1 MTSEI
6 EWRRKW
12 KPDLGSCPW
21 QAIEVEGIKYLIK
34 FRFTENSYEIL
45 ITDLVHFWYEEL
57 EDIAL
62 RKRIQK
68 LNPSIEASLTRI
80 LDQIRSSIEFPER
93 ETTLSVGFK
102 SSSGEDNQE
111 KIMLKITS
119 QLAGMPFVWNFIAN
133 VADSEMVSE
142 NLIIPLMGMVCE
154 LTRRQKE
161 LVKVVQNKDKEI
173 DDYKSQG
180 VKTSRKHIETKSF
193 VETAFENE
201 MLMSKMFENSV
212 KSLGS
217 TAFDEAG
224 QDLYRQIMTK
234 YAWINRSPTK
244 EDDNNEEFDDES
256 LGDVAERKGSSG
268 PSWGSNRLPPSITGP
283 KSVSP
288 DKVRPKTSP
297 AKSPKSS
304 ASNTPE
310 GSPVKDSEYL
320 RRQALERRLE
330 QEEMKKHE
338 KSKKKKKIAF

>member
-1 MTSEI
+1 M
-6 EWRRKW
+6 R
-12 KPDLGSCPW
+12 SCPW
-21 QAIEVEGIKYLIK
+21 QPVEIGGDRYLIK
-34 FRFTENSYEIL
+34 FRFTQDSYEIL
-45 ITDLVHFWYEEL
+45 ITDLVHFWYEEI

-102 SSSGEDNQE
+102 PDGNEE
-111 KIMLKITS
+111 KLMLKINS
-119 QLAGMPFVWNFIAN
+119 QLAGMPFLWNFVGR
-133 VADSEMVSE
+133 VADEEMASE
-142 NLIIPLMGMVCE
+142 NLIVPLLGMVSE
-154 LTRRQKE
+154 LSRRQGE
-161 LVKVVQNKDKEI
+161 LVKIISNKDKEI

-180 VKTSRKHIETKSF
+180 VKTSRKHMETKGF

-201 MLMSKMFENSV
+201 MLLSKDFESSV
-212 KSLGS
+212 NNLGS
-217 TAFDEAG
+217 TAFDETC

-234 YAWINRSPTK
+234 QAWINRSPSK
-244 EDDNNEEFDDES
+244 AAEEDEFADASVEEE
-256 LGDVAERKGSSG
+256 GRKGSSG
-268 PSWGSNRLPPSITGP
+268 PSWGTGRLPPSITGP

-310 GSPVKDSEYL
+310 SSPVKDSEHL
-320 RRQALERRLE
+320 RRMALERRLE

-338 KSKKKKKIAF
+338 KTKKKKKIAF

>member
-1 MTSEI
+1 MSTEI
-6 EWRRKW
+6 DWRRRW
-12 KPDLGSCPW
+12 KPDLSSCPW
-21 QAIEVEGIKYLIK
+21 QPIEVDGIKYLIK
-34 FRFTENSYEIL
+34 FRFTEDSYEIL

-57 EDIAL
+57 EDMAL

-80 LDQIRSSIEFPER
+80 LDQIRSSIECPER

-102 SSSGEDNQE
+102 SSSDDDQE

-119 QLAGMPFVWNFIAN
+119 QLAGMPFAWNFIAS
-133 VADSEMVSE
+133 VADGEMVSE
-142 NLIIPLMGMVCE
+142 NLIIPLMGMVSE
-154 LTRRQKE
+154 LARRQKE
-161 LVKVVQNKDKEI
+161 LVKVIENKDKEI
-173 DDYKSQG
+173 DDYKTQG
-180 VKTSRKHIETKSF
+180 VKTSRKHIETKRF

-201 MLMSKMFENSV
+201 MLMAKTFESSV
-212 KSLGS
+212 KALGS
-217 TAFDEAG
+217 TAFEEAG

-234 YAWINRSPTK
+234 HAWINRSPTK
-244 EDDNNEEFDDES
+244 KEDNNDEFDDTS
-256 LGDVAERKGSSG
+256 LGDAAERKGSSG
-268 PSWGSNRLPPSITGP
+268 PSWGSSRLPPSITGP

-338 KSKKKKKIAF
+338 KTKKKKKIAF